1 MEKVKLLVGHNYA
14 FRPVEF
20 VGEMVAECA
29 CTLDHASEGR
39 VSSEQTL
46 YRTEDG
52 RFLVYS
58 VAAPS
63 GPVARE
69 IYLLREIPE
78 GALLEG
84 AEFEE
89 LGRAAGLWGPGPDEG
104 SKHG

>member
-20 VGEMVAECA
+20 VGEVVAECA
-29 CTLDHASEGR
+29 CIMDLATEGR
-39 VSSEQTL
+39 VDSEQTL

-52 RFLVYS
+52 RLLVYS
-58 VAAPS
+58 MSAPS

-69 IYLLREIPE
+69 IYLLREIPPE
-78 GALLEG
+78 ALVEG

-89 LGRAAGLWGPGPDEG
+89 LGRAAGIWGTAPDKG
-104 SKHG
+104 VRHS